1 LREHLIKA
9 WEAGGEKPARFDKYH
24 LPELFEQSWQD
35 FLELHNARS
44 SNGFGVNPIS
54 YLEIDAWTR
63 LNRITLSLSDIK
75 IIKALDN
82 VFLKQQAKES
92 KKRKP

>member
-1 LREHLIKA
+1 MMTQL
-9 WEAGGEKPARFDKYH
+9 
-24 LPELFEQSWQD
+24 WQD

-54 YLEIDAWTR
+54 FLEIDAWAR
-63 LNRITLSLSDIK
+63 VNQITVNPADIK

-82 VFLKQQAKES
+82 VYLKQQAKEA
-92 KKRKP
+92 KKKQK